1 MMTMTF
7 ERDVAATLKMEA
19 AYRHRRFAKGL
30 GWGGLTV
37 AVLWFTAD
45 QIGMNPLALI
55 EGADHMWDFLT
66 RMFPPD
72 LSYIFF
78 LGRALVETIQIAVWG
93 TLLAVVF
100 SIPMS
105 LLAARNTTP
114 LIILPWFTKTWQR
127 LGLHL
132 LVFHLTRLFLNML
145 RGINELIFALIFVSA
160 VGLGPFA
167 GVLAIAVHAT
177 GMLAKFCGEEIEG
190 VDQGQVEAVQAT
202 GASKMQV
209 ILFAIIPQVIPAFIS
224 YSIFRFDV
232 SIRSATVL
240 GLVGAGGLGF
250 SLIKTMKLF
259 KYHETATCILV
270 IFLLVGASDWIS
282 SKWRA
287 KVI

>member
-1 MMTMTF
+1 MTMTF
-7 ERDVAATLKMEA
+7 ERDVAATLQMVA
-19 AYRHRRFAKGL
+19 AHRQSRFVKGL
-30 GWGGLTV
+30 GWGGLTI

-45 QIGMNPLALI
+45 QIGMSPLALI

-72 LSYIFF
+72 LNYVFF

-114 LIILPWFTKTWQR
+114 LIMVPWFTETWQR

-132 LVFHLTRLFLNML
+132 LVFHLTRLFLNIL

-167 GVLAIAVHAT
+167 GVLAIAIHAT

-209 ILFAIIPQVIPAFIS
+209 ILFAVIPQVIPAFIS

-259 KYHETATCILV
+259 KYYETATCILV
-270 IFLLVGASDWIS
+270 IFLLVGVSDWIS

>member
-1 MMTMTF
+1 MTTID
-7 ERDVAATLKMEA
+7 ESVAAALQLEA
-19 AYRHRRFAKGL
+19 IHRRRRFVKAL
-30 GWGGLTV
+30 GWGSLAA
-37 AVLWFTAD
+37 AVLWFTARE
-45 QIGMNPLALI
+45 IGLNPFALI
-55 EGADHMWDFLT
+55 QGADHMWDFLD

-72 LSYIFF
+72 LSYILF
-78 LGRALVETIQIAVWG
+78 LGRATVETIQIAVWG

-100 SIPMS
+100 SIPLS

-114 LIILPWFTKTWQR
+114 LIRIPWFNEHWER

-132 LVFHLTRLFLNML
+132 LVFHVTRMFLNGL

-167 GVLAIAVHAT
+167 GVLAIAMHAT

-190 VDQGQVEAVQAT
+190 VDHGQIEAMQAT
-202 GASKMQV
+202 GASKMQI
-209 ILFAIIPQVIPAFIS
+209 ILFAVIPQAIPAFIS
-224 YSIFRFDV
+224 YAIFRFDV

-250 SLIKTMKLF
+250 SLIKTLKLF

-270 IFLLVGASDWIS
+270 IFLLVWVSDWIC

>member
-1 MMTMTF
+1 MTMPF
-7 ERDVAATLKMEA
+7 EQAVAATLQTEA
-19 AYRHRRFAKGL
+19 AHRQRRFAKGL
-30 GWGGLTV
+30 GWGGV
-37 AVLWFTAD
+37 AAAVLWFTAD

-55 EGADHMWDFLT
+55 KGADHMWDFLT

-78 LGRALVETIQIAVWG
+78 LGRATVETVQIAVWG

-100 SIPMS
+100 SIPLS

-114 LIILPWFTKTWQR
+114 LIMLPWFTDLWQR
-127 LGLHL
+127 LGFHL
-132 LVFHLTRLFLNML
+132 LVFHLTRLLLNML
-145 RGINELIFALIFVSA
+145 RGVNELIFAMIFVKA

-167 GVLAIAVHAT
+167 GVLAIALHAT

-190 VDQGQVEAVQAT
+190 VDQGQVEALQAT

-209 ILFAIIPQVIPAFIS
+209 ILFAVIPQVIPAFIT

-270 IFLLVGASDWIS
+270 IFLLVWMSDWIC

>member
-1 MMTMTF
+1 MTTID
-7 ERDVAATLKMEA
+7 ESVAAALQLEA
-19 AYRHRRFAKGL
+19 IRRRRRLVKAL
-30 GWGGLTV
+30 GWGSLAL
-37 AVLWFTAD
+37 AVLWFTARE
-45 QIGMNPLALI
+45 IGLNPFALI
-55 EGADHMWDFLT
+55 QGADHMWDFLT

-72 LSYIFF
+72 LSYILF
-78 LGRALVETIQIAVWG
+78 LGRATVETIQIAVWG

-100 SIPMS
+100 SIPLS

-114 LIILPWFTKTWQR
+114 LIRIPWFNEHWER

-132 LVFHLTRLFLNML
+132 LVFHATRMFLNVL

-190 VDQGQVEAVQAT
+190 VDRGQVEALEAT

-209 ILFAIIPQVIPAFIS
+209 ILFAVIPQVIPAFIS

-259 KYHETATCILV
+259 QYDKTATCILV
-270 IFLLVGASDWIS
+270 IFLLVGVSDWVC
-282 SKWRA
+282 SKWRV